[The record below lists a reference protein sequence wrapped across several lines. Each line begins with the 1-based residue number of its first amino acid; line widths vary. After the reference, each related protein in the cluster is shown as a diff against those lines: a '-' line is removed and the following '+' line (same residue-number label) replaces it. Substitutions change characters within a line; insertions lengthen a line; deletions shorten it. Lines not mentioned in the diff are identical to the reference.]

1 MVHYHFPEYQ
11 VHIYDIHHD
20 IDLYQQQLPPL
31 PPGMSIEQ
39 YKMLIAQERMKQE
52 GIMRE
57 KQKQMMLQNL
67 MAQHVQFVQ

>member
-1 MVHYHFPEYQ
+1 MGLMDNVMQGSGGFEQPNMQ
-11 VHIYDIHHD
+11 MP
-20 IDLYQQQLPPL
+20 QQQLPPL

-67 MAQHVQFVQ
+67 MAQQGK